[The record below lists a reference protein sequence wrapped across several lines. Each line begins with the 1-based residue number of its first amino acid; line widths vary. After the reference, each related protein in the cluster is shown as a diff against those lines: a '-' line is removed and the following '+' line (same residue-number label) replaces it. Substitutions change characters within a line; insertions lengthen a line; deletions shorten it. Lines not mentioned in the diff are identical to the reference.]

1 MKFMDIQRLK
11 EGYADGFVPGDLIV
25 IQEKFDGSNAA
36 ARYDAETG
44 KMVAFSRRH
53 TLDQNNTLNGF
64 YNYVQ
69 ELNPED
75 YKDVPDYVI
84 FGEWSGAR
92 NAIIYYPENTK
103 KWYVFDIY
111 DVREEKY
118 LPQSE
123 VKAFAETHG
132 LTYINTFYVGPFVS
146 WEHVQSFMDHPGY
159 GEIQEGIVIKN
170 QTRLNDPNSR
180 LPFVVKIVGDK
191 FHEVAKMNHVKKI
204 QDPQKLQERTEA
216 QELVK
221 SVVTRRRVEK
231 ELYKMR
237 DEGTSQ
243 QSGVNRIE
251 NCCKESS
258 KQNLYRLC
266 KRRTGSSSSSR
277 TIFWKILFRYF
288 DELRTRDY
296 SRSDWSKVR
305 RKEDTN
311 GGNSI

>member
-1 MKFMDIQRLK
+1 
-11 EGYADGFVPGDLIV
+11 
-25 IQEKFDGSNAA
+25 
-36 ARYDAETG
+36 
-44 KMVAFSRRH
+44 MVAFSRRH

-237 DEGTSQ
+237 DEGIIPTEWCEQ
-243 QSGVNRIE
+243 DMKTVARNLPNRIYTD
-251 NCCKESS
+251 CVKEEPEVVRAAGQYFGKFCSVIS
-258 KQNLYRLC
+258 MNYAREIILGP
-266 KRRTGSSSSSR
+266 TGA
-277 TIFWKILFRYF
+277 K
-288 DELRTRDY
+288 
-296 SRSDWSKVR
+296 
-305 RKEDTN
+305 
-311 GGNSI
+311 

>member
-1 MKFMDIQRLK
+1 MEQKKFMDIQRLK
-11 EGYADGFVPGDLIV
+11 EGYADGFIPGDLIV

-36 ARYDAETG
+36 AKYDAETG

-53 TLDQNNTLNGF
+53 TLNQNNTLNGF

-237 DEGTSQ
+237 DEGIIPTEWCEQ
-243 QSGVNRIE
+243 DMKTVARNLPNRIYTD
-251 NCCKESS
+251 CVKEEPEVVQAAGQYFGKFCSVIS
-258 KQNLYRLC
+258 MNYAREIILGP
-266 KRRTGSSSSSR
+266 TGA
-277 TIFWKILFRYF
+277 K
-288 DELRTRDY
+288 
-296 SRSDWSKVR
+296 
-305 RKEDTN
+305 
-311 GGNSI
+311 